1 MRSRDV
7 SIIPHKNGEVQGN
20 AFGFCQLQRQLCAA
34 SVRSRPRT
42 IRWRIRRSSVS
53 LWSCSCDMYPTCAP
67 GTHFC
72 KVWGSFWN
80 TQNSAV
86 TGSKKTSQVSFS
98 LQCLVVK
105 VCTRWN
111 VHCTSLN
118 IESHVLNCTSNCS
131 CKTWLKQCL
140 KIPWWLSRF
149 ISLQVDASGLMMDDE
164 LNNPE
169 MKQNKS
175 LTKCSGEYGG
185 FSRLSGSTWFQD
197 AAANCQIKTSSLAM
211 KPSKLIVYQ
220 PVPHLSACQQP
231 SI

>member
-1 MRSRDV
+1 MAHPEIFCVALKLFLRHVSHMRSRH
-7 SIIPHKNGEVQGN
+7 SFLQGLGI
-20 AFGFCQLQRQLCAA
+20 FLEHPKFRCYW
-34 SVRSRPRT
+34 V
-42 IRWRIRRSSVS
+42 
-53 LWSCSCDMYPTCAP
+53 
-67 GTHFC
+67 
-72 KVWGSFWN
+72 
-80 TQNSAV
+80 
-86 TGSKKTSQVSFS
+86 KKTSQVSFS

-185 FSRLSGSTWFQD
+185 FSRLSWFQD

>member
-53 LWSCSCDMYPTCAP
+53 LWSCSCDMYPSCAP

-80 TQNSAV
+80 TQKFRCYWV
-86 TGSKKTSQVSFS
+86 KKTSQVSFS

-105 VCTRWN
+105 VCTGWN

-118 IESHVLNCTSNCS
+118 IESHILNRTSNCS

-140 KIPWWLSRF
+140 EIPWWLSRF
-149 ISLQVDASGLMMDDE
+149 ISLQVDASGLMMGWTI
-164 LNNPE
+164 LRW
-169 MKQNKS
+169 NKINHWLS
-175 LTKCSGEYGG
+175 VVENMAG
-185 FSRLSGSTWFQD
+185 FRGSACGSTWFQD
-197 AAANCQIKTSSLAM
+197 AAANCQWKTSSLAM